1 MNQKALINALVVVV
15 VVLIAGVI
23 YFAFF
28 NKSVVSPGEPVP
40 TNTPQQ
46 SVSPTKSALVTPTP
60 SVLISPTPVPT
71 VSQQA
76 RPKISVISPP
86 GLIPQNEIITI
97 IGSGF
102 TQTGNII
109 SVGIDKTIS
118 NYRSTNREFI
128 LPSSNNG
135 TKMIFI
141 PEQYGIIADGQ
152 QATGG
157 GWLTVINPITG
168 LDSNSVQL
176 NVGRTRALKTYQANG
191 FTFQYDPGA
200 KVEKSL
206 DTSGHE
212 LYNVYKVGEVN
223 EEIRLYPYKITDY
236 SQYYCGQ
243 EKHSIVLQ
251 GKSFIYCESNAEPA
265 TRYFYEK
272 DNKTLIIDTQGTNGK
287 PYSYIIPQSVEIINF
302 CSNGATNYPHCNADL
317 PL

>member
-1 MNQKALINALVVVV
+1 MNQKALINALVVII
-15 VVLIAGVI
+15 VVLVAGVV

-28 NKSVVSPGEPVP
+28 NKPVVSPVVGPSP
-40 TNTPQQ
+40 TNTSQQ
-46 SVSPTKSALVTPTP
+46 SVSPTKSVLV
-60 SVLISPTPVPT
+60 SPTPVPT

-76 RPKISVISPP
+76 RPKITIISPP

-109 SVGIDKTIS
+109 SVGNENTIP
-118 NYRSTNREFI
+118 NYRSRNKEFI

-135 TKMIFI
+135 TKIIFI

-176 NVGRTRALKTYQANG
+176 NVGRTRAVKTYQAKG
-191 FTFQYDPGA
+191 FTFQYDPSADVKTGLNGSA
-200 KVEKSL
+200 S
-206 DTSGHE
+206 D
-212 LYNVYKVGEVN
+212 LYSVYKVGEVV
-223 EEIRLYPYKITDY
+223 EMIKLYSLEISDY
-236 SQYYCGQ
+236 TKYCGSVEVQ
-243 EKHSIVLQ
+243 STILQ
-251 GKSFIYCESNAEPA
+251 GKNFLYCKSTGDPA
-265 TRYFYEK
+265 TTYFYK
-272 DNKTLIIDTQGTNGK
+272 DKGKTLIINTQAGAGNGR
-287 PYSYIIPQSVEIINF
+287 PYSYILPQSVEINNF